1 MKLFKPAL
9 IVLIALFSLSIL
21 AIIGIALITFSTDGG
36 GCAGADLLVGI
47 GFGSMLVAIACPVLI
62 ALLVLE
68 SWIKRRSDMKV

>member
-36 GCAGADLLVGI
+36 GFAGSDLLVGI

-62 ALLVLE
+62 ALLVLA
-68 SWIKRRSDMKV
+68 SWIKRRSDMTV